1 MCVCVCVCVCA
12 HTCTY
17 WSCPTLLKPRGL
29 QPSRLPSPWNAPG
42 KNAGVGCHFLLQ
54 GIFPT
59 QGSNPPLSCLLPWQ
73 VDSLSLHHLGNL
85 RISDS
90 AANLGSRH
98 CDLLFIL
105 SGLQPVLR
113 LGGGEEREKRTAK
126 GWVWGPSCRAWDPSW
141 HRAAGTATSGR
152 SPHPGASRGT
162 AASLER
168 ALKSINQ
175 RRSQLR
181 AFASWGTEAL
191 GHQKFLVLRQKE
203 RELRACS
210 AITDRRLSPLGTK
223 TPPPTSG
230 PCLHLEVPSCG
241 LVPPPDPFKM

>member
-42 KNAGVGCHFLLQ
+42 KNGGVGCHFLLQ

-98 CDLLFIL
+98 CDLLLIL

-126 GWVWGPSCRAWDPSW
+126 GWVWGPRPAGPGTQ
-141 HRAAGTATSGR
+141 AGTGLLARRLLGA
-152 SPHPGASRGT
+152 HPT
-162 AASLER
+162 
-168 ALKSINQ
+168 
-175 RRSQLR
+175 
-181 AFASWGTEAL
+181 L
-191 GHQKFLVLRQKE
+191 GPAEELQPLWKE
-203 RELRACS
+203 R
-210 AITDRRLSPLGTK
+210 
-223 TPPPTSG
+223 
-230 PCLHLEVPSCG
+230 
-241 LVPPPDPFKM
+241 